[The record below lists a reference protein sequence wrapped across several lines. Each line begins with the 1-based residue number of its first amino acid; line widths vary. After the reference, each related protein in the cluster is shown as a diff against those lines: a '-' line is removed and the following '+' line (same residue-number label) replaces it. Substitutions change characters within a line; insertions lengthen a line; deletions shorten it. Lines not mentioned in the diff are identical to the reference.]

1 MTTDTNIAKRRPHRE
16 AAAPAELSQVDPA
29 TGMTH
34 KVRKMLEQRG
44 EFRTPDQVE
53 AERVTDLDRA
63 EAAFAVCSRSRSAI
77 RRIRPALPQAPG
89 SCR

>member
-1 MTTDTNIAKRRPHRE
+1 MVKTITKTTGTTISR
-16 AAAPAELSQVDPA
+16 VDPE
-29 TGMTH
+29 TGMTP
-34 KVRKMLEQRG
+34 KVAAMLERFG